1 MIAAGMEMPKD
12 TAVLDP
18 RVRESLAEALLA
30 MDVLMRH
37 LADEYYQAG

>member
-1 MIAAGMEMPKD
+1 MSAAGMEIPKD

-30 MDVLMRH
+30 MGVLMRH
-37 LADEYYQAG
+37 LANE